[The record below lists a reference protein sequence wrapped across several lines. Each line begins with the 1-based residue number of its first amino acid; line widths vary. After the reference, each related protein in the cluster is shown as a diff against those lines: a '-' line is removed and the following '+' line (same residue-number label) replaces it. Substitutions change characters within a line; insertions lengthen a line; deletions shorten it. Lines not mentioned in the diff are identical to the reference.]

1 MKTNASCMRAPLACA
16 LLLACA
22 AAAAQDPAAVGTG
35 IYKCTMENQHA
46 RVCEVTF
53 APGAKMASHSHP
65 AHIVYVIQP
74 GTLRIT
80 DDATGKSEDHD
91 FKAGQT
97 VWMDSVTHHAVNVGS
112 KTLKGIVVEFRD
124 LKDQAMTTN
133 EAPPMTMN
141 EAPPM
146 DMPISSRPPGAQPP
160 MEKPQLGQPPVDQA
174 PPMDDPMD
182 DGSDDPSDP

>member
-1 MKTNASCMRAPLACA
+1 MKTNASCMRVPLACT

-35 IYKCTMENQHA
+35 IYKCTMENEHA

-53 APGAKMASHSHP
+53 APGAKMPSHSHP
-65 AHIVYVIQP
+65 AHIVYVVEP
-74 GTLRIT
+74 GKLRIT

-97 VWMDSVTHHAVNVGS
+97 VWMDSVTHHAVNVGN

-124 LKDQAMTTN
+124 LKGQPKTMN
-133 EAPPMTMN
+133 EAPMTMN
-141 EAPPM
+141 EAPPT
-146 DMPISSRPPGAQPP
+146 DMPISGKPPGTQPP
-160 MEKPQLGQPPVDQA
+160 MEKPPMGQPPVETA
-174 PPMDDPMD
+174 PPMEDPMD
-182 DGSDDPSDP
+182 DGSDDPADP